1 MGSHRLL
8 DYLKQH
14 FGYSSFREGQQEII
28 EDVLEGKDVLGILPT
43 GVGKS
48 LCFQLPSLL
57 QKGTTIVVSPLI
69 SLMVDQV
76 KQLKAKGFKSVVA
89 LNSFMELKERKAV
102 FQSLHNYRLIYLSP
116 EMLQNRTIIHEL
128 KKLYVELFVIDEAH
142 CISQWG
148 HEFRTD
154 YLKLSQVVKEF
165 GDPTI
170 LALSATA
177 TPEVQ
182 EDIKC
187 QLKKLD
193 MVSHIYRMDKSNM
206 SFAVE
211 DVLWHQEK
219 VERIKSIVSNKP
231 APTMIYFSSR
241 KAAEQVAAELTL
253 SLDQRIAF
261 YHGGM
266 ETMDRLLVQQQF
278 MKDELDVICCT
289 SAFGMGVNK
298 PNIRRV
304 IHYHFPTQI
313 ESFIQEIGRAGRD
326 GKPCASLVLH
336 TPNDQVLPQRLLEKE
351 LPQEED
357 VERLLRWLAHKNE
370 LLIDEEMTEILQ
382 LAESQWNFLKYHL
395 EYHHVVSNRM
405 IQRHP
410 DLIGLRAKISKRLK
424 ERWLYKNNKYKQMVN
439 WIHCSGCR
447 RKQLYAPFQNE
458 ISRPIVTCCDYCGFS
473 IDDLEIYEERVSSVD
488 TIENWQDR
496 LRALFLQETTNDE
509 T

>member
-1 MGSHRLL
+1 MGSPHLL
-8 DYLKQH
+8 DHLKQH

-28 EDVLEGKDVLGILPT
+28 EDVLDGKDVLGILPT

-76 KQLKAKGFKSVVA
+76 KQLKAKGFKSVIA
-89 LNSFMELKERKAV
+89 LNSFMEPKERKAV
-102 FQSLHNYRLIYLSP
+102 FQSLNNYRLIYLSP
-116 EMLQNRTIIHEL
+116 EMLQNRIITQEL

-154 YLKLSQVVKEF
+154 YLKLSQATKEF
-165 GDPTI
+165 GDPVI

-182 EDIKC
+182 DDIKR
-187 QLKKLD
+187 QLNKPD
-193 MVSHIYRMDKSNM
+193 MVPHIYRMDKPNM

-211 DVLWHQEK
+211 DVLYHQEK

-241 KAAEQVAAELTL
+241 QAAEQVAVELTVA
-253 SLDQRIAF
+253 LDQRIAF

-266 ETMDRLLVQQQF
+266 ENMDRLLVQQQF

-289 SAFGMGVNK
+289 SAFGMGVDK

-336 TPNDQVLPQRLLEKE
+336 TPSDQVLPQMLLEKE

-357 VERLLRWLAHKNE
+357 VDRLIRWMEQKDE
-370 LLIDEEMTEILQ
+370 LQVDEEMAEILQ
-382 LAESQWNFLKYHL
+382 LSESQWNFLKYHL
-395 EYHHVVSNRM
+395 EHHHVVSNRT
-405 IQRHP
+405 IQRNI
-410 DLIGLRAKISKRLK
+410 DLTGLRAKISQRLK
-424 ERWLYKNNKYKQMVN
+424 ERWLYKNRKYKQMVN

-447 RKQLYAPFQNE
+447 RKQLYAPFQKE
-458 ISRPIVTCCDYCGFS
+458 ISKPMVMCCDYCGFS
-473 IDDLEIYEERVSSVD
+473 IDDLEIKEARVESGD
-488 TIENWQDR
+488 AIENWQDR
-496 LRALFLQETTNDE
+496 LRTLFLQETTYDK